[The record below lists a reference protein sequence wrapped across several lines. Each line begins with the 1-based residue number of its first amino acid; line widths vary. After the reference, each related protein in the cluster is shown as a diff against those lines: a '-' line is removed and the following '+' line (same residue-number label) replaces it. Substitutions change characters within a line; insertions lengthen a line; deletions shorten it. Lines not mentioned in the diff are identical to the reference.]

1 METTSKKIVA
11 RYMNIKLN
19 QTLVKKLQAITA
31 HEGVTQTKLV
41 RRLLDGH
48 YKKLIKKGI
57 FKK

>member
-1 METTSKKIVA
+1 
-11 RYMNIKLN
+11 MNIKLN